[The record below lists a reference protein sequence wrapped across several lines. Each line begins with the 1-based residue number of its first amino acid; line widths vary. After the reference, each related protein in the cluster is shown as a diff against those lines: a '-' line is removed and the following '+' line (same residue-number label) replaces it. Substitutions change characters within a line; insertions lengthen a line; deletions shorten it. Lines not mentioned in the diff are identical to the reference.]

1 MVEIDH
7 IRENFL
13 LYGSLGI
20 IIEES
25 RNYYTRKRVSY
36 SVLGCA
42 NTWPSKSTEVK
53 LITSTSTR
61 LSCNDNCIHAGV

>member
-1 MVEIDH
+1 MIKIDH

-13 LYGSLGI
+13 PYSSLGI

-25 RNYYTRKRVSY
+25 QNYYTSKRVSY

-42 NTWPSKSTEVK
+42 NTWPSKSTEIK

-61 LSCNDNCIHAGV
+61 LSYNDNCIHAGV